1 MFIYSKF
8 LSHFFSISFN
18 LFIMIICNYI
28 RFPLYVFRCISHARL
43 QIYIIRTKLQSV
55 RSSFFQG
62 MLKSSFFG
70 WLFGRSPSGR
80 AFRCKSSL
88 CCGLSPAI
96 PNVGERVFTVLRL
109 NLGARAVPFRRP
121 FPTTPA
127 GYMAEA
133 EHRGGRTNGTRPS
146 VLSHRTKFIIGISLA
161 RPLLSR
167 MNGNSYFTFAVIS
180 SIRFVIFLM
189 EYFSINL
196 LFAASV
202 FNFSLINFSW
212 GRSDWQHSFKF
223 SISVP

>member
-1 MFIYSKF
+1 MQ
-8 LSHFFSISFN
+8 FFSKIGSD
-18 LFIMIICNYI
+18 L
-28 RFPLYVFRCISHARL
+28 LFRCNLRFKPWYAAIFSVQL
-43 QIYIIRTKLQSV
+43 QIYIIRTKLRNI

-62 MLKSSFFG
+62 MLKSSFCG

-96 PNVGERVFTVLRL
+96 PNVGERVFTFLRL
-109 NLGARAVPFRRP
+109 HLGARAVPSRRP
-121 FPTTPA
+121 FPTIPA
-127 GYMAEA
+127 GCMAEA
-133 EHRGGRTNGTRPS
+133 GHRGGRTNGTRPS
-146 VLSHRTKFIIGISLA
+146 VPSHGMKFIIGISLV
-161 RPLLSR
+161 RPSLSR

-180 SIRFVIFLM
+180 SIRSVIFPM

-212 GRSDWQHSFKF
+212 GRSDWQHSFKY